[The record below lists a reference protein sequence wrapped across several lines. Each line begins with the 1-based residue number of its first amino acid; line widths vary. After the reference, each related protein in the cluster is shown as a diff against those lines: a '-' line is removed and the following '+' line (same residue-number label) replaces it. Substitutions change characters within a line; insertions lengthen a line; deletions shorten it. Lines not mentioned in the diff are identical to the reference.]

1 VLANSAVHQ
10 ELARRKGKGVPIG
23 LTLSGPR
30 RAQVLKRAMAVD
42 VDGERLFDAL
52 QATWSPLGSSAA
64 PALAAAHAEGLGVI
78 VEETQP

>member
-1 VLANSAVHQ
+1 
-10 ELARRKGKGVPIG
+10 
-23 LTLSGPR
+23 
-30 RAQVLKRAMAVD
+30 MAVD